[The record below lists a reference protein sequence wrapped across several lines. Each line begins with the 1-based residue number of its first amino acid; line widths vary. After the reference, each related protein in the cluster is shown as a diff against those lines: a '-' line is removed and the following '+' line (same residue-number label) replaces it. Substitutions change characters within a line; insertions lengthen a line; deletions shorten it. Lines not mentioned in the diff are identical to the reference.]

1 MRPGGDQPEVWTA
14 RLISYIR
21 SQRRIGQGSR
31 GVESVGNITSVVSL
45 AQLSSFSFIRVTL
58 KVPRKK

>member
-21 SQRRIGQGSR
+21 SQRRIGQ

>member
-21 SQRRIGQGSR
+21 SQRRIGQ

-58 KVPRKK
+58 KVPRTK